1 MNLLENKTDLN
12 RLIAKIRDKDQ
23 EAFGLLFDSYW
34 NRAYYYCHKLLK
46 NKQDAEDAT
55 QEAFLMLHRR
65 IKNTTGPFL
74 VEKNIKWDTSTIC
87 RRYLQKRE
95 RVTGADM
102 LASIDELVI
111 PEEREEFL
119 PGELLSRKELQTQ
132 VMRLVENLPD
142 KQREVILLHYFNGF
156 SQVEIAKMTKS
167 AQGTVKSHLFS
178 AKKKLRQQ
186 ADRLIQSGELGTM
199 AAIPVLTRLF
209 EQEAGQIATPRIKA
223 EIWQRVN
230 KGLDTCAPNRAQ
242 TAKAAQTTGRGFK
255 FMAGALSVLAVAG
268 LITGSVFLHK
278 ATSTPTAGTA
288 IDTPATGLDIIEA
301 LLQVKT
307 QAQFDVFFEKYGMA
321 NRQGRTEPD
330 GYTYVLCAKELPGR
344 GKLIAAYRAGNGGF
358 DIAYQLA
365 EPGSAMPEQVKE
377 WVVGNLQLTMDN

>member
-12 RLIAKIRDKDQ
+12 QLIAKIRNKDQ
-23 EAFGLLFDSYW
+23 EAFALLFDSYW
-34 NRAYYYCHKLLK
+34 NRVYYYCHKLLR
-46 NKQDAEDAT
+46 NEQDAEDAT

-95 RVTGADM
+95 RPTGADM

-132 VMRLVENLPD
+132 IMRLVEELPD

-156 SQVEIAKMTKS
+156 SQIEIAKMTKS
-167 AQGTVKSHLFS
+167 AEGTVKSHLFS
-178 AKKKLRQQ
+178 ARKKLRKQ
-186 ADRLIQSGELGTM
+186 ADRLIQSGELGVM

-209 EQEAGQIATPRIKA
+209 ELETGKVATAQIK
-223 EIWQRVN
+223 ESIWQGVQGR
-230 KGLDTCAPNRAQ
+230 LDIYMPNRAQ
-242 TAKAAQTTGRGFK
+242 VTKNTQAAGRGGFK
-255 FMAGALSVLAVAG
+255 FMVSALSVLAAAG
-268 LITGSVFLHK
+268 LITGSVFLYNENK
-278 ATSTPTAGTA
+278 NSQPAGIERNA
-288 IDTPATGLDIIEA
+288 AETGIDIIDA

-307 QAQFDVFFEKYGMA
+307 QAQFDVFFEKYGLE

-330 GYTYVLCAKELPGR
+330 GYTYVLCVKELTDR
-344 GKLIAAYRAGNGGF
+344 NSMLIAGYRAGNGGF
-358 DIAYQLA
+358 EIAYELA
-365 EPGSAMPEQVKE
+365 APQSAVPGQVKE
-377 WVVGNLQLTMDN
+377 WVNGQLTN